1 MSSATVVT
9 LEKQI
14 VAFFQKT
21 GSLSEC
27 GVLYPKLNNEENKTE
42 SWNDSEQALGA
53 GVEAFGVSSNKLAGV
68 EALGVSSN
76 KLAGVEA
83 LGVSSNKV
91 AEVEDVL
98 KENQKGLKASEL
110 LFCDLE
116 SARAEIN
123 GGIPTSRFY
132 KKPQGF
138 VEKDALIS
146 HEKLDSDS
154 TPAKQ
159 KSAMPKTKRKKRKS
173 RLCMP
178 PRRKRAKVRLPC
190 TGDLGTIEIHFPQK
204 RHYSFDSGVDISEEQ
219 DFCETDILVAID
231 SYDSMECLVTSP
243 QVTPKRHSLFGFPKV
258 TLPQHKSSG
267 NHCIY

>member
-9 LEKQI
+9 QEKQI
-14 VAFFQKT
+14 IAFFSIT

-76 KLAGVEA
+76 KVAGVD
-83 LGVSSNKV
+83 
-91 AEVEDVL
+91 DVL

-146 HEKLDSDS
+146 HEKLNSDS

-243 QVTPKRHSLFGFPKV
+243 QVTPKRHSLFGFPEV
-258 TLPQHKSSG
+258 TLPPHKSSG